1 MSENEIEILDFEQ
14 NQEEELIEG
23 IEGIEE
29 SKLLQSIWLRPK
41 DTLRYILKKCPDKYI
56 TQLLIIGGAVSALG
70 NALDGAPLFDLGPW
84 FSLVV
89 IVIIGAI
96 LGPLANMVF
105 AAILSMVGRW
115 IGGKGNYSRT
125 LTIVA
130 WSMVPNIAGVVLLF
144 FQIGFF
150 GPYFTFYSGDIEI
163 VVLGLTKSEMILYL
177 LAFLSIVVS
186 IWAAVLL
193 VIGLSLAHNFGIGK
207 AILNLVI
214 PVLIIV
220 IPIGIFAF
228 IMGDLFNTF

>member
-1 MSENEIEILDFEQ
+1 MDILDHKLEQ
-14 NQEEELIEG
+14 DEDLID
-23 IEGIEE
+23 GIEE
-29 SKLLQSIWLRPK
+29 SNLLQSIWLRPK
-41 DTLRYILKKCPDKYI
+41 DTLRFILEKCPDKYVV
-56 TQLLIIGGAVSALG
+56 QLLIIGGAISALG
-70 NALDGAPLFDLGPW
+70 NTLDGEPLFNVGPW
-84 FSLVV
+84 FSLVIV
-89 IVIIGAI
+89 VIIGAI
-96 LGPLANMVF
+96 FGPLANMIF

-115 IGGKGNYSRT
+115 IGGKGNYNRT

-150 GPYFTFYSGDIEI
+150 GPYFAFYSGDIVI
-163 VVLGLTKSEMILYL
+163 VALGLTKSEMILYF
-177 LAFLSIVVS
+177 LAFLSVVVS